1 MNNYLIIIA
10 LLILYIS
17 TIKQCQNFSN
27 FNLKTVNYYLVVIA
41 ILVIIIGVKD
51 KFTSLFTP
59 VTSNIPDVQPKTT
72 EVPLKEVPN
81 VVDSRI
87 NYSDLAPVAENVV
100 NAVVK
105 DKIPANPDLYYSGN
119 YDSTYSSIDS
129 PSDVENTN
137 QLDYSGGK
145 TELIQIPLQYNDPY
159 QPEQLRSQNILVTPY
174 NKIKYGTKC

>member
-17 TIKQCQNFSN
+17 TVKPCQDFSS
-27 FNLKTVNYYLVVIA
+27 FNLKNINYYLVIIA
-41 ILVIIIGVKD
+41 ALVIFIGIKD
-51 KFTSLFTP
+51 KFTSVFTP

-72 EVPLKEVPN
+72 YVPLKQVPN

-87 NYSDLAPVAENVV
+87 KYSTLPPVAENVV
-100 NAVVK
+100 SAVIK
-105 DKIPANPDLYYSGN
+105 DTIPANPDLYYPGS
-119 YDSTYSSIDS
+119 YDSVYSSIDA

-145 TELIQIPLQYNDPY
+145 TQLIQIPLQYNDPY
-159 QPEQLRSQNILVTPY
+159 QPEQLRSQDILVTPY